1 MLTSASFAVG
11 RVMVSMIALSALVLT
26 VTVAPTASAT
36 VIPHKRVFPIRPSNL
51 EASTTASAATES
63 SHLRGLRGTHG
74 GDGAA
79 TATAPSGANGTAS
92 DGRVGAAAT
101 AQIVYHGGPVMG
113 TSAGV
118 RVFCIYY
125 GAWTDTA
132 AKTIL
137 TDFLNNLGGSPW
149 YNIMTTYTD
158 NTGARVSSSVT
169 LAGTTTMPVGYIS
182 GVGTNLAD
190 GDVFTIVSK
199 VLAEGRFGAAD
210 TNAVYFVLT
219 SPEVTQT
226 SSATDAFCTSYCGWH
241 TYDAATNL
249 KYVPACREL
258 RVSERPGPSQT
269 CSGACCGLAVARVQ
283 VGVALCALSWKL
295 KFGWRVG
302 ADGRVV
308 VQGPHI

>member
-1 MLTSASFAVG
+1 MKATRASAS
-11 RVMVSMIALSALVLT
+11 
-26 VTVAPTASAT
+26 PTRFCAT
-36 VIPHKRVFPIRPSNL
+36 
-51 EASTTASAATES
+51 ATASAATES

-79 TATAPSGANGTAS
+79 TAPGSANGTAS

-190 GDVFTIVSK
+190 AHVFTIVSK

-226 SSATDAFCTSYCGWH
+226 SASGAFCTNYCGWH

-249 KYVPACREL
+249 KY
-258 RVSERPGPSQT
+258 
-269 CSGACCGLAVARVQ
+269 ARVF
-283 VGVALCALSWKL
+283 KL
-295 KFGWRVG
+295 VWHS
-302 ADGRVV
+302 A
-308 VQGPHI
+308 H